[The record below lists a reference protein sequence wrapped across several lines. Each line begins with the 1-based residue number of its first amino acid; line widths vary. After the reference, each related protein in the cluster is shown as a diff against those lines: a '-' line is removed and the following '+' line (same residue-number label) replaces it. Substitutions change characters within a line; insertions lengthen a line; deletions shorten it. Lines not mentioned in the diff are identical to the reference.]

1 MPTVDPVQ
9 AWAEH
14 TVAIVNADAELRT
27 LMGRTS
33 QLIVPW
39 EAFVV
44 DGALPMIAY
53 GEVSFVP
60 GSSSRAQRL
69 TAQFAA
75 FGAVKSVCNTLCARL
90 NTLLR
95 YPAYAARGAD
105 IAQDP
110 ASLADRRWPPAQA
123 RQDDAALY
131 RADIDLTFL
140 LTG

>member
-1 MPTVDPVQ
+1 MPTIDPVQ
-9 AWAEH
+9 AWSEH
-14 TVAIVNADAELRT
+14 TVAIVNGDAELRA
-27 LMGRTS
+27 LMGRTV

-39 EAFVV
+39 DAFVV

-53 GEVSFVP
+53 DTSDFSP
-60 GSSSRAQRL
+60 GSTQAQRL
-69 TAQFAA
+69 RVQFAVH
-75 FGAVKSVCNTLCARL
+75 GASKGNCNTICARL
-90 NTLLR
+90 TALLR

-105 IAQDP
+105 LAQDP
-110 ASLADRRWPPAQA
+110 ASPAVRTWPPAEP